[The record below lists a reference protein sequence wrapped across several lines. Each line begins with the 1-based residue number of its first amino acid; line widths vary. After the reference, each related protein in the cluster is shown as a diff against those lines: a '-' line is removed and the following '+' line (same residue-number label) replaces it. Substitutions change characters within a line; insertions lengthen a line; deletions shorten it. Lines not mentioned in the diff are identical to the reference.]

1 MLIEMY
7 ERRHGSF
14 PWPCS
19 RRVIN
24 LWHQVVVW
32 YLSSRPTNSLIE
44 YSNPLLKETCYE
56 ILSDGSIVNICAGK
70 GKERRRDRED
80 GIEQRLNVNA
90 NFAVSYGHS
99 YSPRP

>member
-7 ERRHGSF
+7 ERRHGSI
-14 PWPCS
+14 PWPYS

-24 LWHQVVVW
+24 LWRQVVIW
-32 YLSSRPTNSLIE
+32 YLGSGPTNSPLE
-44 YSNPLLKETCYE
+44 YSNPLLKATCHE
-56 ILSDGSIVNICAGK
+56 IVSDGSIVNIYAGK

-90 NFAVSYGHS
+90 DFAVSYGHS
-99 YSPRP
+99 YFPRS